1 MRLRTPTSPPIAR
14 FGDWSLYELPRRER
28 DSFLW
33 RKFKLQCDRPKKRGT
48 YRVYR
53 LSWNLAES
61 RFAKDAILVR
71 LEALQPD
78 LFRLVGMHL
87 DLSYGPDAIGMSPAA
102 IAAERA
108 RLKAAR
114 KARTV

>member
-1 MRLRTPTSPPIAR
+1 MRLTTPDSPPIAR
-14 FGDWSLYELPRRER
+14 FGDWSLYELPRRAK

-33 RKFKLQCDRPKKRGT
+33 RKFKLMCSRPKKRGT

-53 LSWNLAES
+53 MSWNLAES
-61 RFAKDAILVR
+61 RFAKDAILIR
-71 LEALQPD
+71 LEALHPD
-78 LFRLVGMHL
+78 IFALTKMHL
-87 DLSYGPDAIGMSPAA
+87 DLSYGPEHIGVSPAA

-114 KARTV
+114 KARAV

>member
-1 MRLRTPTSPPIAR
+1 MRLTTPDSPPIAR

-33 RKFKLQCDRPKKRGT
+33 RKFKLQCSKPKRRGA

-61 RFAKDAILVR
+61 RFAKDVVLTR
-71 LEALQPD
+71 LESLHPD
-78 LFRLVGMHL
+78 IFRLVGMHL
-87 DLSYGPDAIGMSPAA
+87 DLSYGPDAIGVSPAA

-114 KARTV
+114 KSRTA

>member
-1 MRLRTPTSPPIAR
+1 MRLTTPDSPPIAR

-33 RKFKLQCDRPKKRGT
+33 RKFKLQCSKPKRRGA

-61 RFAKDAILVR
+61 RFAKDAVLVR
-71 LEALQPD
+71 LEQREPAT
-78 LFRLVGMHL
+78 FRLTEMHL
-87 DLSYGPDAIGMSPAA
+87 SLSYGPEHIGVSPAA

-114 KARTV
+114 KSRPA